1 MDYYHVRLT
10 PKSDPSRV
18 EVRLDLNI
26 DELTERFVLP
36 YRSGLP
42 ITINGRSF
50 LTEDVERIRI
60 NKTDQDSQYLL
71 VIVSEERS
79 RRASQGILDFAGPS
93 NDERAARKGEDVTDD
108 FITGPPGT
116 DVLISAE
123 ALSESRPPTETRTIF
138 VVFGRNHAA
147 RDALFAFLRS
157 IGLEPLEWNKAV
169 QTTGKPNPY
178 IGEIL
183 DAAFSRAHAVLV
195 LFTPDDE
202 ARLKE
207 SLRTQSDPPHET
219 ELTGQARP
227 NVLFE
232 AGMAM
237 ARDQD
242 RTILVELGDIRPFS
256 DIAGRHTIRLNNTSP
271 RRQELAQRL
280 QAAGCPVNLE
290 GTDWHTSGDF
300 EAAIETST
308 EVASETSESPSHHSK
323 LFQSNELSEDAVILL
338 EEAGKDRARAIMK
351 VRTAGGL
358 RVMTNGKDFVEPD
371 GPRSEARWENAVRE
385 LVGMGLIEDPK
396 GLDEV
401 FEVTHLG
408 FEFIDSLR
416 DE

>member
-10 PKSDPSRV
+10 PKSDTSQV

-26 DELTERFVLP
+26 AELTERFVLP
-36 YRSGLP
+36 YRRGLP

-50 LTEDVERIRI
+50 SAEDVERIRI

-71 VIVSEERS
+71 GVVSEER
-79 RRASQGILDFAGPS
+79 RRHASQGILDFTGS
-93 NDERAARKGEDVTDD
+93 NDERAASKGEGVTDE

-116 DVLISAE
+116 DVPITTE
-123 ALSESRPPTETRTIF
+123 ALSKSRPPTETRTIF
-138 VVFGRNHAA
+138 VVFGRNYAA

-157 IGLEPLEWNKAV
+157 IRLEPLEWNKAV
-169 QTTGKPNPY
+169 QATGKPNPY

-195 LFTPDDE
+195 LFTPDDD

-308 EVASETSESPSHHSK
+308 EVASATSESPSHHSK
-323 LFQSNELSEDAVILL
+323 LFQPNELSEDAVILL
-338 EEAGKDRARAIMK
+338 DEAGKDRSRAIMK

-358 RVMTNGKDFVEPD
+358 RVITNGKDFVEPNN
-371 GPRSEARWENAVRE
+371 PRSEAKWENAVRE
-385 LVGMGLIEDPK
+385 LVGMGLIEDVK
-396 GLDEV
+396 GLDKV
-401 FEVTHLG
+401 FEVTHVG
-408 FEFIDSLR
+408 FEFIESLR